1 MKFRYIFS
9 VVLGIVIVSCG
20 GVDSDWKS
28 TNLIE
33 HGLPITIMAPDS
45 LEVQRSS
52 IAFQEDITI
61 EGPNDFG
68 LQVFVSDAYV
78 NNLSEA
84 IKSQKESVQGN
95 AFFHAMISEDDQG
108 FVFEN
113 RIDSANQIFGFRHVR
128 LMGGKEYVFQEPLMS
143 TYTEE
148 QAKRL
153 FEAVK
158 KQD

>member
-1 MKFRYIFS
+1 MNSRL
-9 VVLGIVIVSCG
+9 VLPVILGMVLLSCG
-20 GVDSDWKS
+20 GVGSDWKS
-28 TNLIE
+28 TNLID

-61 EGPNDFG
+61 EGPGDFG
-68 LQVFVSDAYV
+68 LQIFVSDAFV
-78 NNLSEA
+78 SNLSDA

-95 AFFHAMISEDDQG
+95 AFFHAMILEDEQG

>member
-1 MKFRYIFS
+1 MKFRFVTPVIFGM
-9 VVLGIVIVSCG
+9 VLVSCG
-20 GVDSDWKS
+20 GTNADWKP
-28 TNLIE
+28 TNLID
-33 HGLPITIMAPDS
+33 HGLPITILAPDS

-52 IAFQEDITI
+52 IAFQEDITV
-61 EGPNDFG
+61 EGPGDYG
-68 LQVFVSDAYV
+68 LQIFVSDAFV
-78 NNLSEA
+78 NNLNDA

-95 AFFHAMISEDDQG
+95 AFFHAMILEDEHG

-158 KQD
+158 KQK